1 LFCYYNRYFWFLFGG
16 VKMKTQQ
23 ETILFDE
30 FLRRLCNVY
39 DSVKHL
45 NPPKEKIVSAV
56 INEYR
61 EGIFKS
67 NGCKGRPLTKTEE
80 ARRMADY
87 EAGYTD
93 RELGGRWGLS
103 KSGVACWRHNRGLKP
118 NKRG

>member
-1 LFCYYNRYFWFLFGG
+1 MRTRQEIKLFN
-16 VKMKTQQ
+16 
-23 ETILFDE
+23 E
-30 FLRRLCNVY
+30 FLTRLCNVY

-45 NPPKEKIVSAV
+45 NPPKEKIVTAV

-80 ARRMADY
+80 AQRMADY
-87 EAGYTD
+87 TAGYTD
-93 RELGGRWGLS
+93 KELRIMWGLG
-103 KSGVACWRHNRGLKP
+103 KSGVACWRLNRGLKP